1 VRSEVIPLRPLTMAE
16 ILDAA
21 VELLRRNALGLITV
35 SALLALAEQ
44 AALLPFRLSAQVV
57 PPWYFPQFAWLGEY
71 WVLLAVGF
79 GTEAGIIALLG
90 GLAARA
96 AVPALVDGAGLPGTK
111 PVPPAPRWLAGRGAR
126 LGALTVLALVVGLG
140 ATLTAAA
147 GFLPW
152 IAWYLF
158 TGLAAPALVID
169 RLGPMS
175 ALGRSFA
182 LVSRAGL
189 RPGFIRLL
197 GYFAWWLIRLALAAG
212 GLAALHLS
220 GQMSTGISLR
230 VAGILAWAMVNTVAY
245 AVLGCLD
252 TVLHLENRMRV
263 EGLDL
268 ALGRALRR
276 GIPADQIVA
285 AGPGRRSGP
294 A

>member
-1 VRSEVIPLRPLTMAE
+1 VIPLRPLTLAE

-21 VELLRRNALGLITV
+21 VELLRRNAFGLLTV
-35 SALLALAEQ
+35 SAVLAVLEQ
-44 AALLPFRLSAQVV
+44 AVLYPLHLSAGVV
-57 PPWYFPQFAWLGEY
+57 PPWYFPQLAWLGQY

-79 GTEAGIIALLG
+79 GTEAGIIGLLG

-96 AVPALVDGAGLPGTK
+96 AIPALVDGAGLPGTR

-126 LGALTVLALVVGLG
+126 LTALTALGLLLFLG

-147 GFLPW
+147 GLLPW

-169 RLGPMS
+169 RRGPLS

-182 LVSRAGL
+182 LVGRAGL

-212 GLAALHLS
+212 GLAALQLSGHLS
-220 GQMSTGISLR
+220 SGYLLR
-230 VAGILAWAMVNTVAY
+230 LAGVLAWILVNTVAY

-268 ALGRALRR
+268 ALSRALRR
-276 GIPADQIVA
+276 GIPAEQIVVTK
-285 AGPGRRSGP
+285 P
-294 A
+294 

>member
-1 VRSEVIPLRPLTMAE
+1 VIPLRPLTMAE

-21 VELLRRNALGLITV
+21 VELLRRNAFGLLTV
-35 SALLALAEQ
+35 SAVLAVAEQ
-44 AALLPFRLSAQVV
+44 VLLVPFRLSAEVV
-57 PPWYFPQFAWLGEY
+57 PPWYFPQFTWLGEY

-79 GTEAGIIALLG
+79 GTEAGIIGLLG

-96 AVPALVDGAGLPGTK
+96 AVPALVDGAGLPGTR

-126 LGALTVLALVVGLG
+126 LGPLTLLALVLSLG

-158 TGLAAPALVID
+158 TGLAAPALLID
-169 RLGPMS
+169 RRGPLS

-182 LVSRAGL
+182 LVSRGGL

-212 GLAALHLS
+212 GLAALQLT
-220 GQMSTGISLR
+220 GQISTGLWLR
-230 VAGILAWAMVNTVAY
+230 IAGIAAWAMVNTVAY

-268 ALGRALRR
+268 ALSRALRR
-276 GIPADQIVA
+276 GIPAERIMGASGQP
-285 AGPGRRSGP
+285 AGRVGRP
-294 A
+294 